1 MSKDANV
8 KELETKLEALR
19 QHSEL
24 QQDLVMNL
32 LRPSKEDPSTTLDP
46 EVMVNGGPELK
57 NDIADDIVPFMVSVI
72 YIANINSQSH
82 LFITTSVALYLIS

>member
-1 MSKDANV
+1 M

-32 LRPSKEDPSTTLDP
+32 LRHPGKDDPSIPNKDSKDP
-46 EVMVNGGPELK
+46 EMAVNGGPESI
-57 NDIADDIVPFMVSVI
+57 NGITDDIVPFMVTIESMFCPNQNIVI
-72 YIANINSQSH
+72 QYMN
-82 LFITTSVALYLIS
+82 